1 MRVGYLTYGLD
12 RFPTGI
18 GRYALELLHALAGL
32 AGGSGNGA
40 GRTGRAAP
48 HMEIVLLTTERS
60 DPFGIWQ
67 EFEHHPLPG
76 CGLLPVLT
84 TSGHLAVAAA
94 VRRHRLDVVHD
105 PNGIAPFLGPR
116 AGARR
121 VVTIHDAFPYVY
133 PEKHNRADNWRYRWL
148 LPHAARRADAVIT
161 VSQCSRRDLV
171 RGLGVPQERIRIT
184 TEGVNA
190 RFRPVEDGPARR
202 ALLDRYG
209 ITGPYVLYVGGINA
223 RKNISRLFEAF
234 ARVLDICAASGAPKP
249 QLVIAGKRQWRTE
262 EIEATFRRLNLAS
275 HVHFTGYAG
284 DEDLPGLYSAAELLA
299 FPSLYEGFG
308 LPPLEAMACGTPVVT
323 SNVSSIPEV
332 VGDAALM
339 VDPHDVDGLAAAMV
353 QILTDSALRGE
364 LRRRGLLHAARF
376 TWARA
381 ARETLNVYQDLY
393 AHV

>member
-12 RFPTGI
+12 RSPTGI
-18 GRYALELLHALAGL
+18 GRYALELLRALAAL
-32 AGGSGNGA
+32 H
-40 GRTGRAAP
+40 P
-48 HMEIVLLTTERS
+48 EIVLLTTERS
-60 DPFGIWQ
+60 DPSGIWQ
-67 EFEHHPLPG
+67 KFEHHPLPG
-76 CGLLPVLT
+76 CGPLLRCDLLPVLT

-94 VRRHRLDVVHD
+94 VRRHRLDVIHD

-121 VVTIHDAFPYVY
+121 VVTIHDAFPYVC

-148 LPHAARRADAVIT
+148 LPYAARRADAIIT
-161 VSQCSRRDLV
+161 VSQSSRRDLV
-171 RGLGVPQERIRIT
+171 AALGVPQKHIRIT

-202 ALLDRYG
+202 ALLARYG
-209 ITGPYVLYVGGINA
+209 ITRPYVLYVGGINA

-234 ARVLDICAASGAPKP
+234 ARVLDICAASGNHAP

-262 EIEATFRRLNLAS
+262 EIEATFHRLRLTD

-284 DEDLPGLYSAAELLA
+284 DDDLPGLYSAAELLA
-299 FPSLYEGFG
+299 FPSLNEGFG

-332 VGDAALM
+332 VGDAALA
-339 VDPHDVDGLAAAMV
+339 VDPYDVEGLAAAMMQV
-353 QILTDSALRGE
+353 LTDSALRGE
-364 LRRRGLLHAARF
+364 LRRRGLLHAAQF

-381 ARETLNVYQDLY
+381 ARETLDVYEDLH